1 MKKFLKRR
9 WHGIPIGII
18 AVLVLVGVV
27 AAAYSV
33 LSFTTQI
40 TVDEP
45 LTIEYNL
52 QGAYG
57 GDSDWH
63 PLGDEDSLTIEG
75 SAGDIFNIDLRIN
88 NRANGPVTVNTVIT
102 GEKYWFT
109 FTGFPNGDVQ
119 ASLGD
124 NDDPEWNKTMILTI
138 SGGTPVGE
146 YSVHINFT
154 RS

>member
-18 AVLVLVGVV
+18 AVLALAGIV
-27 AAAYSV
+27 AAASF
-33 LSFTTQI
+33 LTFTTVI
-40 TVDEP
+40 TVAEP

-57 GDSDWH
+57 GDSLWH

-75 SAGDIFNIDLRIN
+75 SAGDIFEIDLRIN

-109 FTGFPNGDVQ
+109 FTGFPDGNVQ

-124 NDDPEWNKTMILTI
+124 NDDPEWNGTMTLTI